1 MSCKLPPAPFS
12 RGLLTPHGHPGLSS
26 PGFCAL
32 LPAFPFA
39 DAGLY
44 PELGVPFPDWLPF
57 GTPGCSPAWPGCL
70 QGASTGGR
78 LRLGRDE
85 VPIEERRLRVLSKLG
100 DGRGRAGTDG
110 TFAPSSAGTGSRYLE
125 EGGAAGVSASIRA
138 RQEQGVAGGSGLCAP
153 ECGSDE
159 RRGRGAR
166 LRLLPPPPS
175 FCLGGKGNPVEQLR
189 LVRINRGENFI
200 CLERARTP
208 RCPFCLGKSM
218 GDGWLLPEAWAPRCV
233 PVASSSKSR

>member
-110 TFAPSSAGTGSRYLE
+110 THSRPPRPALVPVTWRKAGPPGF
-125 EGGAAGVSASIRA
+125 
-138 RQEQGVAGGSGLCAP
+138 
-153 ECGSDE
+153 
-159 RRGRGAR
+159 
-166 LRLLPPPPS
+166 RLLSGPGRS
-175 FCLGGKGNPVEQLR
+175 RELR
-189 LVRINRGENFI
+189 GFGALRPRVRE
-200 CLERARTP
+200 
-208 RCPFCLGKSM
+208 
-218 GDGWLLPEAWAPRCV
+218 
-233 PVASSSKSR
+233 

>member
-138 RQEQGVAGGSGLCAP
+138 RQEQGVAGVRGSAPPSAGVMSVGEGEQGLGCF
-153 ECGSDE
+153 
-159 RRGRGAR
+159 
-166 LRLLPPPPS
+166 PPPPH
-175 FCLGGKGNPVEQLR
+175 FAWEEKGILWS
-189 LVRINRGENFI
+189 NF
-200 CLERARTP
+200 
-208 RCPFCLGKSM
+208 
-218 GDGWLLPEAWAPRCV
+218 GWSE
-233 PVASSSKSR
+233 